1 MYLKEVGIYIK
12 YLEKK
17 EIIEKIMF
25 ENNCSYEEAIKIDY
39 DVNWKWNKIRRF
51 ELETRC
57 IASMFE
63 RLLGKFKTAD
73 CSKINIMI
81 VDDITMEDIS
91 ICLGIYTI
99 QYKLDYN
106 EFFIKS
112 DEEKKKIT
120 LNMIRECIVKIVKEK
135 KWDYEPFEDTFNK
148 ITELEYNNFWM
159 YKKTCKSPNKLYTG
173 EVYFE
178 HEVKE
183 IKIYLVITN
192 KHREIIK
199 KKLIIT
205 ELPDEYA
212 YFRHIGELTWVSD
225 TKFQM
230 SDITKEKV
238 WGINL

>member
-17 EIIEKIMF
+17 EIIKKIMF
-25 ENNCSYEEAIKIDY
+25 ENNCTYEDAIKIDY

-63 RLLGKFKTAD
+63 RLLGKFKTDD

-148 ITELEYNNFWM
+148 ITELEYNNFWT

-173 EVYFE
+173 
-178 HEVKE
+178 
-183 IKIYLVITN
+183 
-192 KHREIIK
+192 
-199 KKLIIT
+199 
-205 ELPDEYA
+205 
-212 YFRHIGELTWVSD
+212 
-225 TKFQM
+225 
-230 SDITKEKV
+230 
-238 WGINL
+238 